1 MSARERGCSQQTA
14 AAKADISVRSGRRI
28 EKEEHQPQRGRPHDW
43 RTRPDPLAGVWESE
57 LEPMLSRQPQL
68 QPMTLFTYLQQEHPG
83 KYGHSILRTL
93 QRRVNQWRAT
103 QGPHQEVMFPQEH
116 RPGEMG
122 LSDFTQLK
130 QAEITIA
137 GKPFAH
143 LLYHYR
149 LAYSGWQYVQVVQG
163 GESCV
168 ALSQGLQNALVKCGG
183 VPQQHRT
190 DSLAAAYRNLGKQ
203 AKEDLTCN
211 YEGLCQHYQ
220 MQPTRNNRGRS
231 HENGSIESP
240 HGHFKRR
247 LHQALLLR
255 ESFDFET
262 VAAYQTCIDAV
273 VEQLNT
279 AYHDKLQQERPHL
292 QPLPTYRY
300 LDYEI
305 LSVKVTCH
313 STITVR
319 CILYTVPSRLIGQ
332 RLTIYLYHDHLL
344 GFVGTTQVVQLP
356 RMRVPNSSR
365 SRRARCVNYRHVI
378 DSLRRKPGALLQC
391 VWQQELLPDEHYRRL
406 WQQLRAQFD
415 PNLAA
420 RLMVEALYI
429 AAIQDKQM
437 AVATYLEAQLQAGT
451 LTLSELQRYFH
462 LCEVSNSSPLR
473 FEQHP
478 LSPYDQL
485 LPYASSSN
493 TSQFCLNVAAQVPQ
507 TVPHALA
514 VADL

>member
-1 MSARERGCSQQTA
+1 MNARERGCSQQTA

-28 EKEEHQPQRGRPHDW
+28 EKGEHQPQKERRHDW

-57 LEPMLSRQPQL
+57 LEPMLCRQPKL
-68 QPMTLFTYLQQEHPG
+68 QPMTLFTHLQQQYPG

-103 QGPHQEVMFPQEH
+103 QGPPQEVMFPQEH

-130 QAEITIA
+130 QVEITIA

-163 GESCV
+163 GESFV
-168 ALSQGLQNALVKCGG
+168 ALSEGLQNALVKCGG
-183 VPQQHRT
+183 VPQQHRS
-190 DSLAAAYRNLGKQ
+190 DSLSAAYRNLGKQ
-203 AKEDLTCN
+203 AQEDLTCN
-211 YEGLCQHYQ
+211 YQRLCQHYQ
-220 MQPTRNNRGRS
+220 MQPTRNNRGKS

-255 ESFDFET
+255 ESLDFET
-262 VAAYQTCIDAV
+262 VAVYQSYIESI
-273 VEQLNT
+273 VEQLNV
-279 AYHDKLQQERPHL
+279 ACLDKLQQERPEL
-292 QPLPTYRY
+292 QQLPTHRY
-300 LDYEI
+300 LDYEV

-332 RLTIYLYHDHLL
+332 RLTIHLYHDHWV
-344 GFVGTTQVVQLP
+344 GFVGNKQVVELP
-356 RMRVPNSSR
+356 RMRVPSSSGR
-365 SRRARCVNYRHVI
+365 RRACCINYRHVI

-391 VWQQELLPDEHYRRL
+391 AWQQELLPDDHYRQL
-406 WQQLRAQFD
+406 WQQLRVQFD
-415 PNLAA
+415 PYQAA

-429 AAIQDKQM
+429 AAVQDRQT
-437 AVATYLEAQLQAGT
+437 AVAAYLDAQLQAGT
-451 LTLSELQRYFH
+451 LTLPEFQRYFH
-462 LCEVSNSSPLR
+462 LCELSHSSRPC

-485 LPYASSSN
+485 LPYARSRN
-493 TSQFCLNVAAQVPQ
+493 QTQRDATVAAQIPQ
-507 TVPHALA
+507 TLPHAIA
-514 VADL
+514 VAVL